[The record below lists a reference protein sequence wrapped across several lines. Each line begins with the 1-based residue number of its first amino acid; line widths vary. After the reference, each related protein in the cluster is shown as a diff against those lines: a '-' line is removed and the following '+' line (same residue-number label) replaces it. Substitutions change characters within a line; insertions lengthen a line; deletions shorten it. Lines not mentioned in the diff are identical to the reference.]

1 MKLSRYE
8 ILKNKKLISET
19 QSTSNTSIKT
29 FTETISFYIKFFL
42 PILIFVLLLLD
53 YLTFTQTFNFEPA
66 TFFDVYLFD
75 INISNSPLL
84 LIIGFFP
91 LIGGL
96 LVYMMS
102 YLSIFISFNILKVK
116 TTKIPKIVQILK
128 ELEGLIQDTFYIN
141 QSPWIDIF
149 VIPIAF
155 VSLLTCSSYG
165 IISLINVE
173 DWLYILVSFIF
184 PLFIAHFGTIRF
196 LKYYSHT
203 EQYSLISFGYLA
215 LTSVYIFLSIFLFN
229 WLGQKT
235 LALYLLLIL
244 FPAIFSFQVL
254 DTMIDNN
261 YNYKNKSVPR
271 SNTTI
276 VLILLTVVIILGTNS
291 FYKENKKQWTNQ
303 NPSSSMTMN
312 LFLNKN
318 FLSTNT
324 ELIDLNCSNY
334 RGKDWNQSIQYIAL
348 DQNAMYLPISKE
360 MKLYFTDINNTEK
373 TKIYAVQKQFYK
385 GETYYKLYGVGSF
398 KEKEIK
404 NQ

>member
-1 MKLSRYE
+1 M
-8 ILKNKKLISET
+8 IDNKKLSQYELLKYKKLSSET
-19 QSTSNTSIKT
+19 ESISNNSIKT
-29 FTETISFYIKFFL
+29 FTETFSFYIKFFV
-42 PILIFVLLLLD
+42 PIFIFALLLLD

-66 TFFDVYLFD
+66 TFFDVYLYEV
-75 INISNSPLL
+75 NISDSPFL

-91 LIGGL
+91 LVGAL

-102 YLSIFISFNILKVK
+102 YLSVFLSFNFLKVPTKKIQK
-116 TTKIPKIVQILK
+116 TVEILK
-128 ELEGLIQDTFYIN
+128 EFEVLIKETFGIN
-141 QSPWIDIF
+141 QSYLKDIF
-149 VIPIAF
+149 VIPIVF
-155 VSLLTCSSYG
+155 VLLLISSSYG
-165 IISLINVE
+165 LISLVDVE
-173 DWLYILVSFIF
+173 DWLYILVSMVV

-196 LKYYSHT
+196 LKYHSHT

-215 LTSVYIFLSIFLFN
+215 FTSGYVFLSILLFN

-244 FPAIFSFQVL
+244 FPTIFSFQVL
-254 DTMIDNN
+254 DTLIDNN
-261 YNYKNKSVPR
+261 YKYKNKPIHR

-276 VLILLTVVIILGTNS
+276 ILILLTVAMVLGTNS

-303 NPSSSMTMN
+303 KSTSSMTMN

-324 ELIDLNCSNY
+324 ELIDLNCTNY
-334 RGKDWNQSIQYIAL
+334 RGKDWNQSIQQIVL

-385 GETYYKLYGVGSF
+385 GQTFFKLYGVGDF
-398 KEKEIK
+398 KEH
-404 NQ
+404 